1 MHGFKLSNSYHMGED
16 LLQPVLLS
24 AHKMSLIIKLCLS
37 CYQRNEHLGNSRGV
51 ATHLHKEKTFEILL
65 VHESSR
71 SLSVRTVS
79 SFCLSGIPW
88 TGL

>member
-1 MHGFKLSNSYHMGED
+1 MYGVKSSDRHHMGED

-51 ATHLHKEKTFEILL
+51 ATHLHKEKNFEILL
-65 VHESSR
+65 VHESS
-71 SLSVRTVS
+71 SSFSVRTVS
-79 SFCLSGIPW
+79 SCC
-88 TGL
+88 